1 MSGTYYIIEVAR
13 DIIFIHKHW
22 SNISLQSMIHL
33 SSCKMQCSLSII
45 PVESRL
51 RIDNIWFFLCILY
64 NRSYWYTSHGLGL
77 PALIPKKVF
86 LSSYKDNIPFLN
98 EISVYPFH
106 VMSWLVSSSSKIFI
120 LACNVYDSKSLIP
133 SMKGKV

>member
-13 DIIFIHKHW
+13 DIRFLYKYYIYTYE
-22 SNISLQSMIHL
+22 NIRARVWYI
-33 SSCKMQCSLSII
+33 SII
-45 PVESRL
+45 PDESKL
-51 RIDNIWFFLCILY
+51 RIDNIWFVLSILY

-120 LACNVYDSKSLIP
+120 LACNVYDGKSLIQ
-133 SMKGKV
+133 SMEGKV